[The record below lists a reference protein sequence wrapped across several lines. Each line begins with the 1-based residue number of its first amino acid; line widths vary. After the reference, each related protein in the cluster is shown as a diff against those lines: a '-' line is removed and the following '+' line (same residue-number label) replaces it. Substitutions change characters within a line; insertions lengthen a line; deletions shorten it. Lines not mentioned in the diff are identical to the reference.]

1 MNTISPSRSDH
12 ADARNSSARLWI
24 GACVMLTL
32 IVLFFMLREHWE
44 HVAGKW
50 PYLLLL
56 ACPLIHVFMH
66 GKHKHAGHEHM
77 PPTTSAEE
85 SHSRHA

>member
-1 MNTISPSRSDH
+1 MNTISPSRDDH
-12 ADARNSSARLWI
+12 SDARQSLTRLWM

-32 IVLFFMLREHWE
+32 IVLFFVLREHWE

-56 ACPLIHVFMH
+56 ACPVIHVFMH
-66 GKHKHAGHEHM
+66 GKHGHAGQKNMPSTPSPADPHAGHK
-77 PPTTSAEE
+77 
-85 SHSRHA
+85 